1 MVAMAHQKEFI
12 PSEQQQAIFDYVES
26 KRKQPGR
33 KALAVKARA
42 GTGKTTTA
50 EQLIKRVP
58 GIRGV
63 YVAFNADIVTEVEP
77 RLAGTG
83 VVAKTF
89 HGLALGSLLK
99 HIQRAYKIEIPKDF
113 VDGSKYRTLIAD
125 HTGAISGI
133 DTLFENAAM
142 QWEDVS
148 PADIQKEFLKSAH
161 LLAHYLRVK
170 LVEWNDLSALQD
182 IIFDYGLDDPYLTDE
197 LLTIMVRIMPTIME
211 QGEQIVK
218 TSAIMDFDD
227 MIYWAVRWDVKVW
240 INDWV
245 IVDEAQDLSPMQ
257 RAIVAKVLNPNKG
270 FIIIIGDDKQ
280 AIYRFTGADSDS
292 FDLTVDHFK
301 AEILPLTVTRRCGKI
316 IVHHAQ
322 SIVPDFVAHESKHR
336 GKIVWLGEGEFINH
350 VKVGDMVISR
360 VKAPLIAKAIECIA
374 AEIPATIL
382 GGNIGKALIDLMEK
396 ISKHDDFTWADAK
409 SHVDDY
415 EYEMAQHWLGK
426 EDELRAEE
434 VRDDCDGLRVLLKN
448 ANPYCLEDFADYVNS
463 FFTDA
468 NRANVVTFCT
478 GHKSKGLEANRVFIL
493 KPEKLPLVSMNMH
506 PESQIQED
514 NLDYVVRSRAIETLV
529 YLTNEKFLDKN
540 PNMPSYVQTT
550 FDDLEWDENDITQL
564 KVYGGWISKQDAF
577 EIAVLNA
584 NGALGDETEITV
596 AAEVANDAL
605 EPPTVEVTGSPIDE
619 WAAPEIDAKR
629 GYDPDDAQVE
639 LKLLEAEQ
647 PVSPD
652 PVHWAQWLLNRND
665 VVILDTETTDRLDK
679 KNPLKKIEI
688 VSIAV
693 IDLAGNTLLN
703 TLIKPVHATINP
715 EAAAIHGIT
724 MEHLEAE
731 GATDFAAN
739 WDAIKAVIQD
749 KHVVIFNRDFDKVV
763 LGGCVHLFGLT
774 MPHVKGWHCAMLRYI
789 AHNPNKATKYK
800 PSGGWWKLTE
810 ALEQEGITPDENA
823 HDALADV
830 LMTRQLIQAMA
841 TNEGDKWLTKP
852 ANTSVVKNVVETPV
866 VEEVPAADEPVTESV
881 AVEETPVIEDKHIA
895 ALNVVKV
902 DEPNEPVKVADPYTK
917 LMAKLGVLTLPQAEA
932 FRDILDD
939 YIQEL
944 RAQETEAVTQ

>member
-1 MVAMAHQKEFI
+1 MVAMVTQKEFT

-26 KRKQPGR
+26 KRKQLGR

-50 EQLIKRVP
+50 EQLIKRIP

-99 HIQRAYKIEIPKDF
+99 HIQRAYKIEIPEGF
-113 VDGSKYRTLIAD
+113 VDGSKYKTLIAE
-125 HTGAISGI
+125 HTESISGI

-142 QWEDVS
+142 QWEDIS
-148 PADIQKEFLKSAH
+148 PADVQKEFLKSAFQ
-161 LLAHYLRVK
+161 LAHYLRVK

-197 LLTIMVRIMPTIME
+197 LLTIMVRMMPTIME
-211 QGEQIVK
+211 QGEQMVK
-218 TSAIMDFDD
+218 AKAIMDFDD

-301 AEILPLTVTRRCGKI
+301 AETLPLTVTRRCGKI

-336 GKIVWLGEGEFINH
+336 GKIIWLSEGEFINH

-382 GGNIGKALIDLMEK
+382 GGNIGKSLIDLMEK
-396 ISKHDDFTWADAK
+396 ISKHDDFTWAEAK

-415 EYEMAQHWLGK
+415 EYEMVQHWLGK

-448 ANPYCLEDFADYVNS
+448 ANPYSLDEFADYVNS
-463 FFTDA
+463 FFSDA
-468 NRANVVTFCT
+468 NRANVVTYCT
-478 GHKSKGLEANRVFIL
+478 GHKAKGLEANRVFIL

-506 PESQIQED
+506 PESQTQES

-550 FDDLEWDENDITQL
+550 FDDLEWDENDITRL
-564 KVYGGWISKQDAF
+564 KDAPVEAIDWSKNRISKQDAF

-584 NGALGDETEITV
+584 NGALGDEESMEDETEI
-596 AAEVANDAL
+596 AAEAANDAL
-605 EPPTVEVTGSPIDE
+605 EPLTVEVTESPVSESVEPEVTIKTE
-619 WAAPEIDAKR
+619 LPPVPTAPVAWAKWVMENAFDAK
-629 GYDPDDAQVE
+629 GKPQI
-639 LKLLEAEQ
+639 
-647 PVSPD
+647 
-652 PVHWAQWLLNRND
+652 
-665 VVILDTETTDRLDK
+665 VILDTETTDWQTNKSNFEMVQLG
-679 KNPLKKIEI
+679 I
-688 VSIAV
+688 V
-693 IDLAGNTLLN
+693 DLNGNTLFN
-703 TLIKPVHATINP
+703 RYIKPLKSTITSGAAEAHGINNDVLYEHNATSLFTHVEDVFAAIEGRYIIAFNSP
-715 EAAAIHGIT
+715 FDEAALKNSFHISALI
-724 MEHLEAE
+724 
-731 GATDFAAN
+731 
-739 WDAIKAVIQD
+739 
-749 KHVVIFNRDFDKVV
+749 
-763 LGGCVHLFGLT
+763 
-774 MPHVKGWHCAMLRYI
+774 MPEIKGWLCAMRLY
-789 AHNPNKATKYK
+789 AQHNPNKATKQK
-800 PSGGWWKLTE
+800 RSGGWWKLTE

-841 TNEGDKWLTKP
+841 TNEPDKWLTKP
-852 ANTSVVKNVVETPV
+852 ASKPPVTDVVETPV
-866 VEEVPAADEPVTESV
+866 VEEVPAADEPTAEPI
-881 AVEETPVIEDKHIA
+881 VEETPIIEDKHIA
-895 ALNVVKV
+895 APHVVKV
-902 DEPNEPVKVADPYTK
+902 DEPNEPVKTVDPYER
-917 LMAKLGVLTLPQAEA
+917 LMAKLNMLNLAQAEA
-932 FRDILDD
+932 FRDILND
-939 YIQEL
+939 YIEEL
-944 RAQETEAVTQ
+944 RAEVLA